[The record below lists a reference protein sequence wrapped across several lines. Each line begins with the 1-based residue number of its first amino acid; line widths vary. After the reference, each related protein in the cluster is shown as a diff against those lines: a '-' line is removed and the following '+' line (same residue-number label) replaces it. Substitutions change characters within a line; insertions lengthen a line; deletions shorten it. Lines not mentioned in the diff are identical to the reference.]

1 MRRCLICS
9 DTTVEILLD
18 ITQAVKPMR
27 GHCQRIADKK
37 PPKRVPDAPCPHLGR
52 IGKFHEIEPRWSAMT
67 AQISW
72 QIEPNAGACPTA
84 NIM

>member
-1 MRRCLICS
+1 
-9 DTTVEILLD
+9 
-18 ITQAVKPMR
+18 
-27 GHCQRIADKK
+27 
-37 PPKRVPDAPCPHLGR
+37 LGR

-72 QIEPNAGACPTA
+72 QIEPNAGAWPTA

>member
-1 MRRCLICS
+1 MRRCIIFS
-9 DTTVEILLD
+9 YTPVEILLFV
-18 ITQAVKPMR
+18 TLALKPMR
-27 GHCQRIADKK
+27 GLCQRIADKK
-37 PPKRVPDAPCPHLGR
+37 PPKRVPDASFPHLGR

-72 QIEPNAGACPTA
+72 QIEPNAGAWPTA